1 MRPDADPAP
10 GPVPVLAGGAHGP
23 RGVCREVG
31 HWHRLDSPGQRVS
44 GTRESQN
51 QEAGGETD
59 LRSALVEAGWRLA
72 EDRVR
77 LGDMGRGGTQ
87 EGGAGATLYLEW
99 ES

>member
-1 MRPDADPAP
+1 MWPDADPAP

-51 QEAGGETD
+51 QEEGGETD

-77 LGDMGRGGTQ
+77 LGDRGRG
-87 EGGAGATLYLEW
+87 
-99 ES
+99 